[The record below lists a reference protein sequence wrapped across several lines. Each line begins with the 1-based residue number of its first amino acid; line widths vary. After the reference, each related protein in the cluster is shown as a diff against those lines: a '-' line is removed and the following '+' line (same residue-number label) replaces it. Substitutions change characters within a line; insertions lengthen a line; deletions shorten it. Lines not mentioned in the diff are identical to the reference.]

1 MKASL
6 RRAAFLT
13 LSDPTGFVIDDDLA
27 HEPLRRLGWQV
38 ENIPWNRPDVDWKQ
52 FDIVVIRSTWDY
64 QHHPEQFL
72 ATLDAIEATGVRL
85 DNGTDI
91 VRWNM
96 HKTYLRD
103 LEARGVPTVPTLWRD
118 GLAPGALLPLF
129 DELASDAA
137 VIKPVT
143 SGNAEGAYYLD
154 RARAKT
160 QAAEIE
166 HYFARRPLMM
176 QPFERGILAE
186 GEFSL
191 IYFNGELSHS
201 ILKVPKPGDFRVQEE
216 HGSEILSVHPEPALI
231 AAGNAAI
238 AAIGRPLLYARAD
251 LVRHDAGFRI
261 MELELVE
268 PAIYLRTDPGAPERF
283 ANALIARAA

>member
-1 MKASL
+1 MTGSP
-6 RRAAFLT
+6 RRVAFLT

-27 HEPLRRLGWQV
+27 RQPLARRGWQV
-38 ENIPWNRPDVDWKQ
+38 DTLPWDRPGVDWRRY
-52 FDIVVIRSTWDY
+52 DRVVLRSTWDY
-64 QHHPEQFL
+64 QHHQEKFL
-72 ATLDAIEATGVRL
+72 ATLAAIEKAGVRL

-103 LEARGVPTVPTLWRD
+103 LDARGVQTVPTLWRE

-129 DELASDAA
+129 DELASDEA

-143 SGNAEGAYYLD
+143 SGNAEGAFHLN
-154 RARAKT
+154 RARVKA

-166 HYFARRPLMM
+166 KYFSHRSLMM
-176 QPFERGILAE
+176 QPFERGILTE

-216 HGSEILSVHPEPALI
+216 HGSEILSMRPEPALI

-268 PAIYLRTDPGAPERF
+268 PAIYLRTDPGAPDRF
-283 ANALIARAA
+283 ADAVAADPR

>member
-1 MKASL
+1 M
-6 RRAAFLT
+6 RRVAFLT
-13 LSDPTGFVIDDDLA
+13 LSDPAGFVIDDDLA
-27 HEPLRRLGWQV
+27 HAPLARRGWQV
-38 ENIPWNRPDVDWKQ
+38 ENLPWDRPDVDWKRY
-52 FDIVVIRSTWDY
+52 DRVVLRSTWDY
-64 QHHPEQFL
+64 QHHQEKFL
-72 ATLDAIEATGVRL
+72 ATLATIEAAGVPL
-85 DNGTDI
+85 DNSLRI

-103 LEARGVPTVPTLWRD
+103 LKERGVVTVPTLWRE
-118 GLAPGALLPLF
+118 GLAPGELLPLF
-129 DELASDAA
+129 DELASDEA

-143 SGNAEGAYYLD
+143 SGNAEGAYHLN
-154 RARAKT
+154 RARAKA

-166 HYFARRPLMM
+166 KYYTGRPLMM

-216 HGSEILSVHPEPALI
+216 HGADIQAVRPEAALV
-231 AAGNAAI
+231 AAGNSAI
-238 AAIGRPLLYARAD
+238 AAIGERLLYARAD
-251 LVRHDAGFRI
+251 LVRHDSGFRL

-268 PAIYLRTDPGAPERF
+268 PAIYLRMDRGAPDRF
-283 ANALIARAA
+283 ADAVARAIR

>member
-1 MKASL
+1 M

-27 HEPLRRLGWQV
+27 HAPLARRGWQV
-38 ENIPWNRPDVDWKQ
+38 ETLPWDHHGVDWRRY
-52 FDIVVIRSTWDY
+52 DRVVLRSTWDY
-64 QHHPEQFL
+64 QHHQEKFL
-72 ATLDAIEATGVRL
+72 ATLAAIEAAGVPL

-103 LEARGVPTVPTLWRD
+103 LDARGVPTVPTLWRE
-118 GLAPGALLPLF
+118 GLTPGALSPLF
-129 DELASDAA
+129 EELASDAA

-154 RARAKT
+154 RARAKA
-160 QAAEIE
+160 QATEIE

-176 QPFERGILAE
+176 QPFERGIVAE

-191 IYFNGELSHS
+191 IYFNGKLSHS

-216 HGSEILSVHPEPALI
+216 HGAEILAVRPEPALV

-238 AAIGRPLLYARAD
+238 AAIGEPLLYARAD
-251 LVRHDAGFRI
+251 LVRHETGFRV

-268 PAIYLRTDPGAPERF
+268 PAIYLRMDPGAPDRF
-283 ANALIARAA
+283 ADAVAAATS

>member
-1 MKASL
+1 MM

-27 HEPLRRLGWQV
+27 HAPLARRGWQV
-38 ENIPWNRPDVDWKQ
+38 ENIPWDRPAVEWRRYDR
-52 FDIVVIRSTWDY
+52 VVLRSTWDY
-64 QHHPEQFL
+64 QHHQEKFL
-72 ATLDAIEATGVRL
+72 GTLDAIEKSGVQL

-103 LEARGVPTVPTLWRD
+103 LDARGVQTVPTLWRD
-118 GLAPGALLPLF
+118 ALAPGALLPLF

-154 RARAKT
+154 RARAKA
-160 QAAEIE
+160 QASEIE

-191 IYFNGELSHS
+191 IYFNGKLSHS
-201 ILKVPKPGDFRVQEE
+201 ILKVPKAGDFRVQEE
-216 HGSEILSVHPEPALI
+216 HGSEILSVRPEPALI

-238 AAIGRPLLYARAD
+238 AAVGRPLLYARAD

-283 ANALIARAA
+283 ADAVAAVAG